1 MGANKNRLSHLDES
15 GNARMVDVGDKLI
28 SKRAATAKCEVLMAR
43 NTFNL
48 VQKGGIPKGDVINT
62 CKIAGVMAA
71 KKTHDLIPLCH
82 PLPLSQIILDVFPL
96 DSNKG
101 LEIVATVKTEWKTGV
116 EMEAL
121 SGVNSALLAIYD
133 LSKIVEPN
141 LKITNTRLLVKSGGK
156 KGLWINPEGIPKKIK
171 NVLNI

>member
-1 MGANKNRLSHLDES
+1 MTNPLTHFNDE
-15 GNARMVDVGDKLI
+15 GRARMVDVGDKLI

-71 KKTHDLIPLCH
+71 KRTHDLIPLCH

-96 DSNKG
+96 DNNKG

-121 SGVNSALLAIYD
+121 TAANIAALTIYD
-133 LSKIVEPN
+133 MCKAIDKNMTINN
-141 LKITNTRLLVKSGGK
+141 LRLTYKSGGK
-156 KGLWINPEGIPKKIK
+156 TNKQNLTNDPVK
-171 NVLNI
+171 

>member
-121 SGVNSALLAIYD
+121 TAANIAALTIYD
-133 LSKIVEPN
+133 MCKAIDKNMTINN
-141 LKITNTRLLVKSGGK
+141 LRLTYKSGGK
-156 KGLWINPEGIPKKIK
+156 TNKQNLTNDPVK
-171 NVLNI
+171 

>member
-1 MGANKNRLSHLDES
+1 
-15 GNARMVDVGDKLI
+15 
-28 SKRAATAKCEVLMAR
+28 MAR

-71 KKTHDLIPLCH
+71 KRTHDLIPLCH

-96 DSNKG
+96 DNNKG

-121 SGVNSALLAIYD
+121 TAANIAALTIYD
-133 LSKIVEPN
+133 MCKAIDKNMTINN
-141 LKITNTRLLVKSGGK
+141 LRLTYKSGGK
-156 KGLWINPEGIPKKIK
+156 TNKQNLTNDPVK
-171 NVLNI
+171 